1 MASEQRADRQQ
12 VEAVGRLTDIV
23 VDCTDPEQ
31 LAAFWGSLL
40 GVGVADRSES
50 FVELDRLPNGMGLGF
65 QKVPEPKI
73 GKVRIHL
80 DLTVPDVELASE
92 RVVALGGRR
101 GADVKS
107 WRVMTDPEGHEFCL
121 LPEK

>member
-1 MASEQRADRQQ
+1 MVTEQRPDRGQD
-12 VEAVGRLTDIV
+12 EAVGRLTDIV
-23 VDCTDPEQ
+23 VDCADPER
-31 LAAFWGSLL
+31 LAAFWGPLL

-50 FVELDRLPNGMGLGF
+50 FVELERLPNGMGLGF
-65 QKVPEPKI
+65 QKVPEPKV

-80 DLTVPDVELASE
+80 DLTVRDIDVAAE
-92 RVVALGGRR
+92 RVVALGGQRV
-101 GADVKS
+101 ADVKS